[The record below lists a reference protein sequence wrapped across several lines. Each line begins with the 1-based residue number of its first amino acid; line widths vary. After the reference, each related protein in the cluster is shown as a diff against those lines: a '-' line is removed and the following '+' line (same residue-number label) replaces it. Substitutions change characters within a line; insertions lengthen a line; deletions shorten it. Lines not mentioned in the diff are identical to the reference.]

1 MVNLLRVAFNGPT
14 DVCVTLYCAVLM
26 WSNPDLGCTVLCE
39 MVCVIVTTWAMRPHG
54 TQAYRLLT
62 P

>member
-1 MVNLLRVAFNGPT
+1 MLRVAFNGPT
-14 DVCVTLYCAVLM
+14 DVCVTLYCT
-26 WSNPDLGCTVLCE
+26 NPDLGCTVLCE